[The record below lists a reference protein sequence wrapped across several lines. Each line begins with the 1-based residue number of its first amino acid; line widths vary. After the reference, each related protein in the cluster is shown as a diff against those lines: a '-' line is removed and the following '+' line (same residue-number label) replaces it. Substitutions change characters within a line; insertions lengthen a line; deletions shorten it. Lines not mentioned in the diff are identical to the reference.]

1 MTKIKFPTS
10 PYDKYYF
17 QCNGIGF
24 IRVGSAMYE
33 PFNRKGTFYYC
44 KDDKN

>member
-1 MTKIKFPTS
+1 MTKIKFPIS

-24 IRVGSAMYE
+24 IRIASAIYE
-33 PFNRKGTFYYC
+33 PLNKKGTFYYC
-44 KDDKN
+44 EDDKN